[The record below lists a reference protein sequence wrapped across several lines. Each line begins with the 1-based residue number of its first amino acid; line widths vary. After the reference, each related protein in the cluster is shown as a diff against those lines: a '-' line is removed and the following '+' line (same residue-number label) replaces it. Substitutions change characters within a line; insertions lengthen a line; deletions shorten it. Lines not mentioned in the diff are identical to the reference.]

1 MASQEGTNPDQM
13 VDAGIDLR
21 EATTS
26 AEQFLSQDP
35 QLAQFLELFRKLHT
49 EGLLNGPDL
58 VTVFAPQSVEEL
70 MGKSDDELDSALRSH
85 LLGRAVTL
93 DELRTTTAV
102 KTLENTELR
111 IERRGKDTFVNGVRI
126 IRPDV
131 PCTNGVVHVVE
142 HAVT

>member
-1 MASQEGTNPDQM
+1 MASQEGTNQDQM

-35 QLAQFLELFRKLHT
+35 QLAQFLELFRKLNM

-58 VTVFAPQSVEEL
+58 VTVFAPQSAEEL
-70 MGKSDDELDSALRSH
+70 MGRNDDELDSALRSH

-93 DELRTTTAV
+93 DELRTTEAV
-102 KTLENTELR
+102 QTLEDSELR
-111 IERRGKDTFVNGVRI
+111 IERQGNDTLVNGV
-126 IRPDV
+126 
-131 PCTNGVVHVVE
+131 
-142 HAVT
+142 